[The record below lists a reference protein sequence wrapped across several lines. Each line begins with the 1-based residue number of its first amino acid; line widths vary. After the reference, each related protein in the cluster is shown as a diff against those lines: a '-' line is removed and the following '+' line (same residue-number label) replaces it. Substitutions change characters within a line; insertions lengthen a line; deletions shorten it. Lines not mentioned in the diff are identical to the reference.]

1 MSPHTYLDRPK
12 RLALAAPFGVSAL
25 AALALA
31 APAWAGSQHL
41 GERVLQQGMS
51 GHDVR
56 VLQDYL
62 TRAGFSTP
70 VVGTFGAVTFASV
83 ERFER
88 RYHLKVDGVVSA
100 AVVRELRLVTAPKQK
115 HAAAV
120 TGSGGGDIGGAS
132 ATNPA
137 AGGSSSAGM
146 GSGHL
151 GSRTLSKGMS
161 GHDVRVLQD
170 FLTRAGYPTPI
181 AGVFGPTTLQNVK
194 DFESG
199 HGLPA
204 DGVVSKTVA
213 AALRAAVAKA
223 EKVNSGP
230 VGKAHLNAD
239 GTVTPP
245 ANAPAV
251 IRNVIAAANR
261 IAFKPYIYGGGHAT
275 WNDSG
280 YDCSGSVS
288 YALHGGNL
296 ISAPE
301 DSGELE
307 SYGTAGPGQ
316 WITIWANAGHTY
328 MYVAGLRFDTSAQ
341 GSTGGSRWTSQ
352 PRSNDGFVERH
363 PTGH

>member
-1 MSPHTYLDRPK
+1 MSYSDLGWTK
-12 RLALAAPFGVSAL
+12 RLALTASFGASAL

-31 APAWAGSQHL
+31 APAWAGS
-41 GERVLQQGMS
+41 S
-51 GHDVR
+51 
-56 VLQDYL
+56 
-62 TRAGFSTP
+62 
-70 VVGTFGAVTFASV
+70 
-83 ERFER
+83 
-88 RYHLKVDGVVSA
+88 
-100 AVVRELRLVTAPKQK
+100 
-115 HAAAV
+115 
-120 TGSGGGDIGGAS
+120 GGAS
-132 ATNPA
+132 ASGA
-137 AGGSSSAGM
+137 ATSSTSSKSTSVTV

-151 GSRTLSKGMS
+151 GYRTLRKGMT

-181 AGVFGPTTLQNVK
+181 AGVFGPTTLANVEA
-194 DFESG
+194 FESA

-204 DGVVSKTVA
+204 DGVVSKTVVA
-213 AALRAAVAKA
+213 VLRAAVAQA
-223 EKVNSGP
+223 EKAYAGP
-230 VGKAHLNAD
+230 VGRAHLNAD

-261 IAFKPYIYGGGHAT
+261 IAFKPYIYGGGHGS

-296 ISAPE
+296 LSSPE

-307 SYGTAGPGQ
+307 SYGSAGAGR

-341 GSTGGSRWTSQ
+341 GETGGSRWTSN
-352 PRSNDGFVERH
+352 PRSNDGFVDRH
-363 PTGH
+363 PTGL